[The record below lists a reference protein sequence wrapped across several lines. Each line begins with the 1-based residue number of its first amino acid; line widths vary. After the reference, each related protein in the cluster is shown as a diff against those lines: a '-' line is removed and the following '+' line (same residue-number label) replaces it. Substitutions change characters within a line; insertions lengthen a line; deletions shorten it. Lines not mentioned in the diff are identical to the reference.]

1 MYKAPIEIVED
12 IRNKYLKQREEW
24 IVSAVI
30 SCGINVDKE
39 RLLHALEYDKY
50 AYESGYSEGKLDAM
64 KELVRCKDCKW
75 YRNADDKYFPRTCD
89 HWSDMFHHFTDWESV
104 DENGFCSWGKRKDGA
119 DHETV

>member
-64 KELVRCKDCKW
+64 KELVRCKNCENWDSDWSLCWDEHKH
-75 YRNADDKYFPRTCD
+75 YCGMIDGCTDADFYCAYG
-89 HWSDMFHHFTDWESV
+89 E
-104 DENGFCSWGKRKDGA
+104 RKDGA

>member
-64 KELVRCKDCKW
+64 KELVRCKDCVFCSLGENEVEKW
-75 YRNADDKYFPRTCD
+75 CWC
-89 HWSDMFHHFTDWESV
+89 HCWSDDTDPTA
-104 DENGFCSWGKRKDGA
+104 FCSYGKRKDGA
-119 DHETV
+119 DDETV